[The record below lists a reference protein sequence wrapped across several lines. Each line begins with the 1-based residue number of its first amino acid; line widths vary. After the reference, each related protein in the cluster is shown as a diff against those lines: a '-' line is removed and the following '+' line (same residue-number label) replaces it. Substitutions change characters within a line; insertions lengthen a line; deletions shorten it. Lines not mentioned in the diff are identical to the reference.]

1 MFAKFRDFLAC
12 RRGNVAFMTAG
23 ALVPLLTL
31 TAGGLEFA
39 EYQRVQASMQH
50 AADTAVMAAFHPEGR
65 RWHHRVKRANK
76 FFDVNFQH
84 VDRVTRVRKRLRGRQ
99 DRYRLVLEYQASSK
113 INRLFGDFNPFTNDT
128 IRVVSRA
135 ELSLKTGLSPRLIS
149 SASGTSKSH

>member
-1 MFAKFRDFLAC
+1 MFRKFRAFLQC
-12 RRGNVAFMTAG
+12 KRGNVAFMTAG

-50 AADTAVMAAFHPEGR
+50 AADTAVMAAFQPAGR
-65 RWHHRVKRANK
+65 RWHHRVKRANQ

-84 VDRVTRVRKRLRGRQ
+84 ADRVTRVRKRLRGRQ
-99 DRYRLVLEYQASSK
+99 DRYRLVLQYQASSK

-135 ELSLKTGLSPRLIS
+135 ELNLKTGFAPRLIS
-149 SASGTSKSH
+149 SGTDTSKSD

>member
-1 MFAKFRDFLAC
+1 MKRRISAFLTC
-12 RRGNVAFMTAG
+12 TRGNIAFMTAG

-39 EYQRVQASMQH
+39 EYQRVQTSMQH

-65 RWHHRVKRANK
+65 RWHHRVKRANQ

-84 VDRVTRVRKRLRGRQ
+84 ADRVTRVRKRLRGRQ

-149 SASGTSKSH
+149 SASGTSKSE

>member
-1 MFAKFRDFLAC
+1 MFAKFQDFLAC

-50 AADTAVMAAFHPEGR
+50 AADTAVMAAFHPDGR
-65 RWHHRVKRANK
+65 RWHHRVKRANQ

-149 SASGTSKSH
+149 SASGTSKSN